1 MADGISDASGG
12 KFPAADA
19 NSELNPG
26 ENKDFKVD
34 SLSSE
39 IATSREIKERAEAQE
54 KKEKKNTMQTLRTTI
69 LVSAAAVAVAVAAA
83 AFAITKKL
91 KEK

>member
-1 MADGISDASGG
+1 MADGISDASGET
-12 KFPAADA
+12 FPAADI
-19 NSELNPG
+19 NGELNPG

-34 SLSSE
+34 SVSFE
-39 IATSREIKERAEAQE
+39 IATSQEIKDRVEAQE
-54 KKEKKNTMQTLRTTI
+54 KKEKKDSMQTLKTAI
-69 LVSAAAVAVAVAAA
+69 LVSAVVVAVAGA

>member
-1 MADGISDASGG
+1 MADGFSDASDG

-19 NSELNPG
+19 KGELNPG
-26 ENKDFKVD
+26 ANKDFKVD
-34 SLSSE
+34 SVSSE
-39 IATSREIKERAEAQE
+39 IVTSKEIKERAEAEEKQE
-54 KKEKKNTMQTLRTTI
+54 KKNSMQTLKTTI
-69 LVSAAAVAVAVAAA
+69 LVSAVVVAVAAV

>member
-1 MADGISDASGG
+1 MAGGISDASGG

-19 NSELNPG
+19 YGELNPG

-34 SLSSE
+34 SMSSE
-39 IATSREIKERAEAQE
+39 IVTSREIKGRAEAQE
-54 KKEKKNTMQTLRTTI
+54 KKEKKNSMQTLKTTI
-69 LVSAAAVAVAVAAA
+69 LVSAVVVAVAAA

>member
-1 MADGISDASGG
+1 MTDRVSDGFGG
-12 KFPAADA
+12 TFPAADA
-19 NSELNPG
+19 NGELNPG
-26 ENKDFKVD
+26 ANKDFKVD

-54 KKEKKNTMQTLRTTI
+54 KKEKKNSMQTLKTAI
-69 LVSAAAVAVAVAAA
+69 LVSAVVVAMAGA

-91 KEK
+91 KVK

>member
-1 MADGISDASGG
+1 MADGISDSSGG
-12 KFPAADA
+12 KFPDADA
-19 NSELNPG
+19 KGELNPG

-34 SLSSE
+34 SLSCE
-39 IATSREIKERAEAQE
+39 IATSREIKDQAKAEE
-54 KKEKKNTMQTLRTTI
+54 NKGKKDPMQRLKTAI
-69 LVSAAAVAVAVAAA
+69 LVSAVVVAVAGA